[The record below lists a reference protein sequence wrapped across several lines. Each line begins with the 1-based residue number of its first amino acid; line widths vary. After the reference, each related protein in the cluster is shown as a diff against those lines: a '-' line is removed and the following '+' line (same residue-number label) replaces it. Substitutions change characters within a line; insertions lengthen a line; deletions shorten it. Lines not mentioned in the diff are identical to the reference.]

1 VTQEGGSQVKHA
13 DLIRAALDGKKIQ
26 FRATINGHLWTT
38 FITQNSAVAWLAG
51 GDGPYE
57 FRLEPEPKPDVV
69 RYGRACNMEY
79 KPNGWAVA
87 GNCTYWTRE
96 KSGTD
101 TIKAIFDGETG
112 KLKSVEIV

>member
-1 VTQEGGSQVKHA
+1 MKHA
-13 DLIRAALDGKKIQ
+13 DLIRAALDGKKVQ
-26 FRATINGHLWTT
+26 YRAVSGKSIRCSYPTEWKT
-38 FITQNSAVAWLAG
+38 FADTRLAVADMAAEYG
-51 GDGPYE
+51 AFEY
-57 FRLEPEPKPDVV
+57 RLEPKPDVV

-79 KPNGWAVA
+79 KSNGWAVA
-87 GNCTYWTRE
+87 GCTYWIRE